1 MRQMVGQIPVNSL
14 IDELV
19 PMGSVQ
25 PELASR
31 GSAHPADPPNPV
43 AASSGML
50 SDIGGKQLLP
60 ALTARTPAP
69 RRPPSGLSVGIFL
82 YLLSVGIVATATVG
96 VFYGIAFFF
105 LAHTTEAMNAN
116 ATTREH
122 GSDTEPRLSHALSN
136 VSPTYGDRA
145 SVPIEPQIPRS
156 AATAALPV
164 ASVAPPIARQSIGDV
179 PASDAKDHSFGKRA
193 PDSGAGEASPDTSPP
208 AAQTT
213 EPAPASSV
221 APPGS
226 SVAPPGLSVTVPAS
240 EGAPRLT
247 AIQIAELLARG
258 DSFLHTGDVASAR
271 LFYERAAIAG
281 DWQSAMRMG
290 ATFDP
295 AFLDRA
301 GVRTVGDPIRA
312 QSWYRHALDLGG
324 PKTDHQVESSQTK

>member
-1 MRQMVGQIPVNSL
+1 
-14 IDELV
+14 
-19 PMGSVQ
+19 MGGVQ

-136 VSPTYGDRA
+136 VSPTYGERA

-164 ASVAPPIARQSIGDV
+164 ASVAPPIADRLSAICPQVTRRTNPSANGRRTRV
-179 PASDAKDHSFGKRA
+179 PAKLRQTLPRQPHRRLNQHRLHQSPRRVHQSHRRVYQSQCR
-193 PDSGAGEASPDTSPP
+193 PLREPRASPPSKLRSSWP
-208 AAQTT
+208 AATPSFTPVTSRRHGCFTSAQPLPGTGSRRCGWGRRSIRPFST
-213 EPAPASSV
+213 ELACARSATRSERN
-221 APPGS
+221 PGT
-226 SVAPPGLSVTVPAS
+226 AM
-240 EGAPRLT
+240 RLT
-247 AIQIAELLARG
+247 
-258 DSFLHTGDVASAR
+258 SAGLR
-271 LFYERAAIAG
+271 PIIKSRAHRRNSHRK
-281 DWQSAMRMG
+281 D
-290 ATFDP
+290 
-295 AFLDRA
+295 
-301 GVRTVGDPIRA
+301 
-312 QSWYRHALDLGG
+312 
-324 PKTDHQVESSQTK
+324 